1 MTTRETA
8 AAESVEQLAKRT
20 FAELH
25 QSIVSREAGS
35 LAGDVEAI
43 HDMRVAIRRLRVALS
58 NFAVCALKE
67 DRKRLRER
75 LENLAG
81 ALGGVRDLDVMIAAL
96 KSHLP
101 NRSEEERAALS
112 ALIRRLRARRR
123 LRLRV
128 LVNYLRGEEYAGFKR
143 EFSSEPA
150 RASSEEQAPEP
161 LGIPYAVIEEEH
173 GQAA

>member
-1 MTTRETA
+1 
-8 AAESVEQLAKRT
+8 LAKRT

-25 QSIVSREAGS
+25 QSIVAQEAGS

-58 NFAVCALKE
+58 NFATCALKE
-67 DRKRLRER
+67 DRKRLREQ
-75 LENLAG
+75 LENLAD

-150 RASSEEQAPEP
+150 RADSSEPVPEP